1 MSDEGYPL
9 SLTGSPL
16 PVWVELL
23 HIGELMIA
31 MHSLK
36 KRFRPGFFIL
46 VAGAL
51 GLLATTVAAPVVS
64 AVSYSDPVQTAY
76 WNYQDS
82 SLSNPNDVGVQGAD
96 ITPDGTLIV
105 MTENKRSRIRIIN
118 SSTGAF
124 VRTVTVGAEPWEVV
138 INSTGSFVWVMNL
151 WDNSISLVEIAT
163 GAVSTPITNVCEQG
177 ARGMRNM
184 VLTPNNQYLAVSCA
198 SQWSD
203 SGTSVKIIKLSD
215 YSVTSVSNGSNPL
228 IRLAMSPVGDYVY
241 ASSKWGQVTS
251 SGTPI
256 TQIAI
261 PSGVITSTFSVQT
274 SAGSTTADGP
284 SFINING
291 DGEILYVA
299 SNNGVLSAWNNLGAS
314 PTKLWSTYLGNGAL
328 GDVGGATPFVVDRTR
343 NLGYIVYTNV
353 ANLWPEV
360 LDVYNLTTGSRITRF
375 PISHQWSVSIALS
388 DDGQTLIS
396 SGWRFSNMYKYRVG
410 QAILSAQTV
419 TWSPNT
425 SLSVGSSPRTP
436 SSLASTSGN
445 GAITYSVVSAGATG
459 CSVASVTGVITYSAA
474 GNCTIRATASVTS
487 TYLVGTTDV
496 TFVISAP
503 ATTTTTAGPTTTT
516 VAATTTT
523 SSQPQGQASVATI
536 APSSGPTTT
545 VLAPMRP
552 QATTT
557 SIPPVVTTVANAPTV
572 VAPKAPALAPGE
584 AGAVVDGK
592 TIAATLSRADNQIT
606 AAAGDISTTISGL
619 RPDGQR
625 VALNAEGNLVLDER
639 DKIVVEASGIEP
651 YKDVE
656 VWMFSTPTKL
666 GVIAADA
673 NGKIAGTFNLPN
685 GIESGDHR
693 VVLSGTNPEG
703 TGVVIGIGISY
714 GAVDSGSSI
723 TRVLIA
729 IPIALAILLGFFLPA
744 VTRRRKKNAIA

>member
-1 MSDEGYPL
+1 MSDEGYTL

-503 ATTTTTAGPTTTT
+503 ATTTTT

-651 YKDVE
+651 NKDVE

>member
-9 SLTGSPL
+9 SLAGSPL
-16 PVWVELL
+16 SAGIELL

-76 WNYQDS
+76 WNYQDY
-82 SLSNPNDVGVQGAD
+82 SLSNPNDVGVQGTD

-487 TYLVGTTDV
+487 TYLVGTTDI
-496 TFVISAP
+496 TFVISTP
-503 ATTTTTAGPTTTT
+503 ATTTTTAAPTTTT
-516 VAATTTT
+516 LAATQTTT

-552 QATTT
+552 QVPQSTTT
-557 SIPPVVTTVANAPTV
+557 STTSTTIPADA
-572 VAPKAPALAPGE
+572 APKAPALAPGE
-584 AGAVVDGK
+584 AGAVVNGK

-606 AAAGDISTTISGL
+606 AAAGDITTTISGL

-625 VALNAEGNLVLDER
+625 VALNAEGNLVVNEG
-639 DKIVVEASGIEP
+639 DKLVVNAAGFAPGADVSVWLYSSPTRLGVVAA
-651 YKDVE
+651 DVE
-656 VWMFSTPTKL
+656 
-666 GVIAADA
+666 
-673 NGKIAGTFNLPN
+673 GKVSGSFDLPS
-685 GIESGDHR
+685 GLEVGDHR
-693 VVLSGTNPEG
+693 LMLSGENQD
-703 TGVVIGIGISY
+703 GVNALLGLGLSY

-729 IPIALAILLGFFLPA
+729 IPIALAVLFGLFLPA

>member
-503 ATTTTTAGPTTTT
+503 TTTT

-651 YKDVE
+651 NKDVE

>member
-1 MSDEGYPL
+1 M
-9 SLTGSPL
+9 
-16 PVWVELL
+16 
-23 HIGELMIA
+23 
-31 MHSLK
+31 
-36 KRFRPGFFIL
+36 
-46 VAGAL
+46 
-51 GLLATTVAAPVVS
+51 
-64 AVSYSDPVQTAY
+64 
-76 WNYQDS
+76 
-82 SLSNPNDVGVQGAD
+82 
-96 ITPDGTLIV
+96 
-105 MTENKRSRIRIIN
+105 
-118 SSTGAF
+118 
-124 VRTVTVGAEPWEVV
+124 
-138 INSTGSFVWVMNL
+138 
-151 WDNSISLVEIAT
+151 
-163 GAVSTPITNVCEQG
+163 
-177 ARGMRNM
+177 
-184 VLTPNNQYLAVSCA
+184 
-198 SQWSD
+198 
-203 SGTSVKIIKLSD
+203 
-215 YSVTSVSNGSNPL
+215 
-228 IRLAMSPVGDYVY
+228 
-241 ASSKWGQVTS
+241 
-251 SGTPI
+251 
-256 TQIAI
+256 
-261 PSGVITSTFSVQT
+261 
-274 SAGSTTADGP
+274 
-284 SFINING
+284 
-291 DGEILYVA
+291 
-299 SNNGVLSAWNNLGAS
+299 
-314 PTKLWSTYLGNGAL
+314 
-328 GDVGGATPFVVDRTR
+328 
-343 NLGYIVYTNV
+343 
-353 ANLWPEV
+353 
-360 LDVYNLTTGSRITRF
+360 
-375 PISHQWSVSIALS
+375 
-388 DDGQTLIS
+388 
-396 SGWRFSNMYKYRVG
+396 
-410 QAILSAQTV
+410 
-419 TWSPNT
+419 
-425 SLSVGSSPRTP
+425 
-436 SSLASTSGN
+436 
-445 GAITYSVVSAGATG
+445 
-459 CSVASVTGVITYSAA
+459 TGVITYSAA

-503 ATTTTTAGPTTTT
+503 ATTTTTVGPTTTT

-651 YKDVE
+651 NKDVE